1 MSDEASWKEAPQMT
15 HKHFLKIGALV
26 SALFLHSVCLYAQEE
41 DWKGKPDPQEFT
53 VGVLTGMGI
62 VDSKAGL
69 SVLGTVSRKV
79 VEPGFAPDI
88 NNGVSI
94 ELAAGPLFA
103 SGETTLFYSTHL
115 RWDFRKT
122 AEWGL
127 YALGGLAG
135 YTANSQ
141 IGNPFE
147 FFPRFGIGTF
157 WRLQDTFWL
166 RAEVSHEFTGV
177 GLNLAF

>member
-1 MSDEASWKEAPQMT
+1 MKR
-15 HKHFLKIGALV
+15 K
-26 SALFLHSVCLYAQEE
+26 LFLNIGVLVTTVFLQCVSLYAQEE

-53 VGVLTGMGI
+53 VGFLTGMGI

-69 SVLGTVSRKV
+69 SILGTVSRKI

-94 ELAAGPLFA
+94 ELAAGPLLA
-103 SGETTLFYSTHL
+103 SGGTPFFYSTHL

-122 AEWGL
+122 LEWGL

-141 IGNPFE
+141 VGNPFE

-157 WRLQDTFWL
+157 WRIQDTFWL

-177 GLNLAF
+177 GLNFAF